1 MKFLVTGVTGQL
13 GYDVVRELKN
23 RGINSEDII
32 ECDRNIMDITK
43 ANIVLDVIKYTKPD
57 VIIHC
62 AAYTAV
68 DKAEEDISNCYNIN
82 VNGTR
87 NIVNAAKIVGAK
99 LIYISTDYV
108 FDGTKDVSQ
117 KYDIYDKTN
126 PINIYG
132 KTKRIGE
139 LITKQYD
146 KHFIVRTSWVFGKN
160 GNNFV
165 KTMLDLSKTKNQL
178 SVISD
183 QYGSPTYTV
192 DLAKLLIDMSYT
204 EKYGIYHANNEGYTS
219 WYYFSK
225 YIFASNNININVL
238 PVLTKNYKTKA
249 VRPINSQLSKKS
261 LIDNGFEPLPP
272 YEDAVKRYLK
282 ELSKKKLTLAKK

>member
-13 GYDVVRELKN
+13 GYDVVRELQK
-23 RGINSEDII
+23 RGVSDE
-32 ECDRNIMDITK
+32 NILAPTSKQMDIT
-43 ANIVLDVIKYTKPD
+43 NSWEVDRVILNYKPD

-68 DKAEEDISNCYNIN
+68 DNAEEDVNNCYNVN

-87 NIVNAAKIVGAK
+87 NIVNAAKTVGAK

-108 FDGTKDVSQ
+108 FDGTKDSSEN
-117 KYDIYDKTN
+117 YDIYDKTN

-132 KTKRIGE
+132 KTKRMGE

-165 KTMLDLSKTKNQL
+165 KTMLDLAKTKNQL
-178 SVISD
+178 KVISD

-192 DLAKLLIDMSYT
+192 DLAKLLVDMAYT
-204 EKYGIYHANNEGYTS
+204 ERYGIYHASNYGYTS

-225 YIFASNNININVL
+225 YIFSSNNINIDVL
-238 PVLTKNYKTKA
+238 PILTQNYKTKA
-249 VRPINSQLSKKS
+249 PRPLNSQLSKIS
-261 LIDNGFEPLPP
+261 LVDNDFDLLPP

-282 ELSKKKLTLAKK
+282 ELSEKKLTLAKK